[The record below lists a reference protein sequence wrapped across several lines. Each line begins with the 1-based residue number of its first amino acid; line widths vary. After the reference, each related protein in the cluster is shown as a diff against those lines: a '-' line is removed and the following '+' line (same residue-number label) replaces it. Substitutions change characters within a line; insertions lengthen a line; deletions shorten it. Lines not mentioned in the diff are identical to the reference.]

1 MAGRLQRFAVAV
13 DSATLA
19 DASRTVQRLSRHF
32 EPSARAGT
40 GAPAGKPSQAPSPSP
55 TSATRASDRKAAV
68 ASDHRH
74 FVSDELP
81 HDIAGLRSWI
91 TAGRISV
98 AEALSIQRDS
108 IRSGDRFIHSV
119 ARFCD
124 GTLPQDAS
132 APLAGVGLA
141 HKDNIACGEFA
152 PGNGLPESLRPHAA
166 PPMAPVIARLQ
177 AGGAEQLATLVM
189 AERACGAT
197 AENHHFEPVVNPVD
211 DSLFVGGS
219 SSGSAAAVAA
229 GLCYGALGTD
239 TAGSVRIPAASCGLF
254 GLKPSRG
261 VLAGEGVAPLAPSL
275 DTVGLLARSAADLQA
290 LYLAAG
296 AAEPSLPADPQ
307 ALRIANALD
316 LDRMA
321 PTVADTLESAMS
333 RLGRMQPVRTLPMAL
348 PRAVSAYG
356 ETVFYYEAGRQHRAA
371 LASPP
376 AALNTVARLLCT
388 QGLLLP
394 EAWYTR
400 ALAERPGLR
409 EAFIPRHFGEDEIQV
424 NPAFSL
430 SVPEHRQV
438 SFADP
443 SFDPAVLL
451 ETYRWMMPASVLDLP
466 ALVMPVG
473 TDALGRPVSVQL
485 LARPGS
491 EPALLAL
498 ALRFE
503 VESRGSQ
510 SQ

>member
-1 MAGRLQRFAVAV
+1 M
-13 DSATLA
+13 
-19 DASRTVQRLSRHF
+19 
-32 EPSARAGT
+32 
-40 GAPAGKPSQAPSPSP
+40 
-55 TSATRASDRKAAV
+55 
-68 ASDHRH
+68 
-74 FVSDELP
+74 
-81 HDIAGLRSWI
+81 
-91 TAGRISV
+91 
-98 AEALSIQRDS
+98 AEALNIQRGS

-124 GTLPQDAS
+124 GTLPRDAS

-152 PGNGLPESLRPHAA
+152 PGNGLPESLRPDAA

-177 AGGAEQLATLVM
+177 ASGAEQLATLVM

-197 AENHHFEPVVNPVD
+197 AENHHFDPVVNPFD
-211 DSLFVGGS
+211 DKLFVGGS

-296 AAEPSLPADPQ
+296 ANDPSPAIDPTS
-307 ALRIANALD
+307 LRIANALD

-321 PTVADTLESAMS
+321 PAVADTLEKFVGGLSLS
-333 RLGRMQPVRTLPMAL
+333 QPVRTLPMAL
-348 PRAVSAYG
+348 PREVSAYG
-356 ETVFYYEAGRQHRAA
+356 ETVFYYEAGRLHRAA

-376 AALNTVARLLCT
+376 ATFNTVARLLCA

-400 ALAERPGLR
+400 ALAERRGLR
-409 EAFIPRHFGEDEIQV
+409 EAFVQRHFGDAEILAI
-424 NPAFSL
+424 PAFSI
-430 SVPEHRQV
+430 SVPERRQV
-438 SFADP
+438 SFRDS
-443 SFDPAVLL
+443 SFDPTVLL
-451 ETYRWMMPASVLDLP
+451 ETYRWMMPASFLDLP

-473 TDALGRPVSVQL
+473 TDTLGRPVSVQL
-485 LARPGS
+485 LARPGA

-503 VESRGSQ
+503 VESRGTQGPSGQ
-510 SQ
+510 HVPRVQNVYTLN